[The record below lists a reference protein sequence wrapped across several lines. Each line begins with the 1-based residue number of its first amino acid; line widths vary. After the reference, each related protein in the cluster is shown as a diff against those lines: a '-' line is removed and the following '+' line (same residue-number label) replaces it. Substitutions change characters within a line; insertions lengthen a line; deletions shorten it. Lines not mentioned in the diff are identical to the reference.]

1 MSTAFRG
8 ARGPAGAFPG
18 GEANEEYAVR
28 RVATAIGSASFVLTH
43 GGRPVASTCS
53 RYARAGA
60 PLPLP
65 ALQAFA
71 RDLHGGFGEAMVV
84 EASDTLVDPAPVD
97 PAIAMVHL
105 FKAHMLTCAVQDA
118 EWLVAAVPDT
128 RIGFH
133 RRVFHMQILSGA
145 EDVPGLASPRVL
157 MGLRYREQAPLLM
170 GRLPLLAFDRA
181 EERRFAATGE
191 VRFNAATADAA
202 IASEGN

>member
-1 MSTAFRG
+1 MGTAFRS
-8 ARGPAGAFPG
+8 ARGPACAFPA
-18 GEANEEYAVR
+18 GEAGEEYAVR
-28 RVATAIGSASFVLTH
+28 RVAAAIGSATFVLTY

-53 RYARAGA
+53 RYARGGV
-60 PLPLP
+60 PSPLP

-71 RDLHGGFGEAMVV
+71 GDLHGGFAEAMVV
-84 EASDTLVDPAPVD
+84 EASDTLVDPAPID

-105 FKAHMLTCAVQDA
+105 FKAHMLTCALQEA

-133 RRVFHMQILSGA
+133 RRVFRMQILSGA
-145 EDVPGLASPRVL
+145 EHVPGLASPRVL

-170 GRLPLLAFDRA
+170 RGLPLLAFDRT

-191 VRFNAATADAA
+191 VRFHEATPAAA
-202 IASEGN
+202 IATEGD